1 MPLLSLISKK
11 INYKSIPSLF
21 LLAVLGFLSPV
32 YAGNG
37 GVVTTLAGSG
47 VKGSANG
54 SGTAASFNEP
64 WGIAV
69 DLSGNVYVGDQG
81 NHLVRKIT
89 PNGLVTTLAGSAGVT
104 GATNGTG
111 TAALFSYPRGV
122 AVDSFGNVYVTENGN
137 SLIRKIT
144 PDGVVTTLAGGGLGA
159 ATNKTG
165 TAASFTYPNGV
176 AVDKSGK
183 VYIADSL
190 NCLVRQITMEGVV
203 STLAGGEMGSADGI
217 GPAASFYQP
226 DGIAVDHSGNIY
238 VADSFNNQ
246 IRKITT
252 GGVVTTLA
260 GAGPE
265 VEGSANGKGKAAS
278 FNLPDAVA
286 VDASGNVYVADSG
299 NSLIREI
306 TPRGLVTTF
315 AGSAGVTGATNGI
328 GSAASFNN
336 PEGITIDNIGNIY
349 VVDTGNN
356 LIRKI
361 Q

>member
-1 MPLLSLISKK
+1 
-11 INYKSIPSLF
+11 
-21 LLAVLGFLSPV
+21 
-32 YAGNG
+32 
-37 GVVTTLAGSG
+37 
-47 VKGSANG
+47 
-54 SGTAASFNEP
+54 
-64 WGIAV
+64 
-69 DLSGNVYVGDQG
+69 
-81 NHLVRKIT
+81 
-89 PNGLVTTLAGSAGVT
+89 
-104 GATNGTG
+104 
-111 TAALFSYPRGV
+111 
-122 AVDSFGNVYVTENGN
+122 
-137 SLIRKIT
+137 
-144 PDGVVTTLAGGGLGA
+144 
-159 ATNKTG
+159 
-165 TAASFTYPNGV
+165 
-176 AVDKSGK
+176 
-183 VYIADSL
+183 
-190 NCLVRQITMEGVV
+190 
-203 STLAGGEMGSADGI
+203 
-217 GPAASFYQP
+217 
-226 DGIAVDHSGNIY
+226 
-238 VADSFNNQ
+238 
-246 IRKITT
+246 
-252 GGVVTTLA
+252 VTTLA